1 MKEKESKVKEISMK
15 EIDES
20 LLLEI
25 ELADTG
31 METIVKYFEGLRGRV
46 ENDDSRENYWMMGF
60 STGFELARKI
70 HSDYSSM
77 AIINSSRKLH
87 GES

>member
-1 MKEKESKVKEISMK
+1 MDMKETEVKAMSAREAIS
-15 EIDES
+15 D

-87 GES
+87 GKS